1 MYLPSG
7 FVVGADWGGRK
18 ILNSP
23 RLDRPLVVD
32 VDAEDSVNDPEAFA
46 SVVLP
51 LATWSSVDEVG
62 GSLASILSLWA
73 VVSVPLS
80 DSISAGQSSV
90 LR

>member
-1 MYLPSG
+1 M
-7 FVVGADWGGRK
+7 
-18 ILNSP
+18 NSP
-23 RLDRPLVVD
+23 RLDRSLAVD
-32 VDAEDSVNDPEAFA
+32 DDAKSSVNDPEAFA

-51 LATWSSVDEVG
+51 LGTWSSVDEVG

-80 DSISAGQSSV
+80 DSISAGQASV